1 MSLTNV
7 PKLQELYFHPWKLP
21 LEKLILVDDEFYC
34 FVEYLVGSTL
44 SNLLRVQE
52 INSVP
57 ILLLTT
63 DVFQYLFLKINDVE
77 TDLLRQELL
86 LQIDNNNLIVK
97 SANRTKIKCLLD
109 ILKIA
114 SDRTLKEGRRIAPKR
129 QINYTSFAIPSA
141 TPAVSTAN
149 TYSTLTIDDQRNH
162 LLKCIDDWSSLNEN
176 FLNLKEFKLEEGN
189 NFRLIVK
196 AGTNGIQ
203 ASIECLCKANIILG
217 KLHSKLVPSNFYRHL
232 KSPGCK
238 YVNRLLKE
246 QKLEEMNRNN
256 FYSTASS
263 PSSSSQVINNNS
275 QSTTAIVP
283 NRKRALDSTHKTK
296 SPKERKN

>member
-1 MSLTNV
+1 MSLSNV

-21 LEKLILVDDEFYC
+21 LETLPLVDDQFYS
-34 FVEYLVGSTL
+34 FIEYLVGSTL

-63 DVFQYLFLKINDVE
+63 DVFKHLFLKINDVE

-97 SANRTKIKCLLD
+97 SANRTKIKCLFD
-109 ILKIA
+109 ILKIT
-114 SDRTLKEGRRIAPKR
+114 SDRIFQEGQRIATKH
-129 QINYTSFAIPSA
+129 QINYSSFAIPSA

-149 TYSTLTIDDQRNH
+149 TYSTLTVDDQRNS
-162 LLKCIDDWSSLNEN
+162 LLKCIDDWSSLNET
-176 FLNLKEFKLEEGN
+176 FFNLKEFKLEEGN

-203 ASIECLCKANIILG
+203 ASIECLCKTIITLG
-217 KLHSKLVPSNFYRHL
+217 KLHSKLIPSNFYRHL

-246 QKLEEMNRNN
+246 QKLEETNRNN
-256 FYSTASS
+256 SYSTTSS
-263 PSSSSQVINNNS
+263 SSSSQLIDNNS
-275 QSTTAIVP
+275 QSTTAVVP
-283 NRKRALDSTHKTK
+283 NRKRTLGSTHKIK
-296 SPKERKN
+296 SKKQRKN